1 MPNTVCTSPCLHFS
15 LFHHLE
21 VSSARHTF
29 SVYISLRGVDGP
41 DTTGLCPTRGV
52 AIKRATSKPQ
62 DPDVKTVWLAAAD
75 ARCTSI
81 SWSPD
86 AWRDHSEPSRERGDR
101 ILRPAL
107 RLDSNRLGARGPD
120 DRHTHQPPGSIQS
133 LRGDVVADGGSLRL
147 TGGEGN
153 EWKGEA
159 DINLPQRLRDEL
171 WLGERHEP
179 HRGGTRLERVIE
191 WPWANRWR
199 EVLPGSLVRRQGDSV
214 LTIVLCRDGLGI
226 FYFSSKLNTASK
238 SHRPWEWGRGRL

>member
-1 MPNTVCTSPCLHFS
+1 MGRTVQTQ
-15 LFHHLE
+15 
-21 VSSARHTF
+21 
-29 SVYISLRGVDGP
+29 RGYAQP
-41 DTTGLCPTRGV
+41 RGV
-52 AIKRATSKPQ
+52 AIRRAKSKPQ
-62 DPDVKTVWLAAAD
+62 DPDVKTARLAAAD

-107 RLDSNRLGARGPD
+107 RLDSNRLGLTIGTLTSHQGPSSPLSGGCGGG
-120 DRHTHQPPGSIQS
+120 RR
-133 LRGDVVADGGSLRL
+133 LAAADGR
-147 TGGEGN
+147 GGD

-199 EVLPGSLVRRQGDSV
+199 EVLPGSLVRRLGDSV
-214 LTIVLCRDGLGI
+214 LTMVFVVTDWR
-226 FYFSSKLNTASK
+226 YFRS
-238 SHRPWEWGRGRL
+238 RLS